1 MKRSS
6 IECYSVKS
14 TPKNHMSQTIRA
26 SIRGSLGI
34 ASAAL
39 SLSLTV
45 VLPSRAATISYSGDT
60 TGQATFHRPQ
70 TPGFEGTTANPTT
83 ALSSNG
89 TNVPY
94 FSQPFFVDTTG
105 AYDIAGTQNFDGVQ
119 FLYQNSFDPTNS
131 LTNLVSANDS
141 FPNASPSG
149 ATSSFY
155 GFPLTAGSQ
164 YFLVTSGF
172 DNNSFGTFTN
182 TISGPISASSPSKI
196 TLGTVPEPSSV
207 LGTTAFGI
215 LRGGLMLKR
224 KLKKQKLA

>member
-1 MKRSS
+1 
-6 IECYSVKS
+6 
-14 TPKNHMSQTIRA
+14 MSQAIRK
-26 SIRGSLGI
+26 SIFGSLSI
-34 ASAAL
+34 ASPAIAL
-39 SLSLTV
+39 SLTGA
-45 VLPSRAATISYSGDT
+45 LPSRAATVSYSRDT
-60 TGQATFHRPQ
+60 TGQATFNRPQ

-105 AYDIAGTQNFDGVQ
+105 TYDIAGTQNFDGVQ

-141 FPNASPSG
+141 FPDASPAG
-149 ATSSFY
+149 AVSSFY
-155 GFPLTAGSQ
+155 GIPLTADNQ

-172 DNNSFGTFTN
+172 DNSSFGTFTN
-182 TISGPISASSPSKI
+182 TISGPIAASSPSKI

-207 LGTTAFGI
+207 MGTVAFGV
-215 LRGGLMLKR
+215 LGGGLMLMR
-224 KLKKQKLA
+224 KVKKLS